1 MDFEGSLDEV
11 RFYNRSFT
19 DNDVAILY
27 GNGNGDL
34 GLTPII
40 TLDVDNSSLTTTGRV
55 EFLKFGVPHSTTGL
69 DPSDFMISGGNLSNL
84 SQNGSGY
91 DFDFSAFSYPAN
103 ITIAL
108 DAGAASAGQSS
119 SNAISQSFVH
129 ASALTAQ
136 DNLVLWY
143 TFDDLNASMII
154 EDFSGFNTHGS
165 VTSGKTVAGK
175 FNSALHLSP
184 GEYLSV
190 NGELLSL
197 TSEVT
202 VSLWAK
208 VLDDGFGVL
217 ARNGQLSLQYQD
229 DNTIR
234 GSASTSAGWGDA
246 NARLPSG
253 RWVHYVVSYD
263 GSSVRLY
270 LDGIL
275 VSETSHNGYL
285 AWGDGSDHNLYLN
298 RYSVDDD
305 WKANAF
311 YDDFRIFN
319 RSLSIAEVGLLYSA
333 GAGDLGIRPHVS
345 GTDPFYKVPSSHTRI
360 FY

>member
-1 MDFEGSLDEV
+1 M
-11 RFYNRSFT
+11 
-19 DNDVAILY
+19 
-27 GNGNGDL
+27 
-34 GLTPII
+34 
-40 TLDVDNSSLTTTGRV
+40 
-55 EFLKFGVPHSTTGL
+55 
-69 DPSDFMISGGNLSNL
+69 
-84 SQNGSGY
+84 
-91 DFDFSAFSYPAN
+91 
-103 ITIAL
+103 
-108 DAGAASAGQSS
+108 
-119 SNAISQSFVH
+119 
-129 ASALTAQ
+129 
-136 DNLVLWY
+136 
-143 TFDDLNASMII
+143 
-154 EDFSGFNTHGS
+154 
-165 VTSGKTVAGK
+165 
-175 FNSALHLSP
+175 
-184 GEYLSV
+184 
-190 NGELLSL
+190 

-202 VSLWAK
+202 VSCGQKFWMMDL
-208 VLDDGFGVL
+208 VFL
-217 ARNGQLSLQYQD
+217 ARNGQFSLQYQD

-319 RSLSIAEVGLLYSA
+319 RSLSSAEVSLLYSA

-345 GTDPFYKVPSSHTRI
+345 GTDPFYKVPSSHTVSFIENNQSVTVPDFLQSEINATNGTILSFDTGTYSLELNVTGSPQTVRLEVPYGAVIKDGNLSSAGAFEFRRRI
-360 FY
+360 ITSVEDDLAWFPMDDFNGSKIYDMSGRMQHGTYFGFDATSPGQGNISSSASSNTYTAAKAFDDGGNTAASRWLGAWGNQLPNVWISYDFTQPIEVTQYSIQISELEIRRKSSKGLDIAGVQ